1 MIGDFLR
8 FAINNLFHR
17 KMRSLLTI
25 IGIFIGIAA
34 VVSLISVGQGMKDEI
49 NRQFEEIGS
58 DKITVIHGGAGGL
71 GMMNMMTAAVPLTDA
86 DLKVIKRQSG
96 VDMAGGMV
104 YKTTAVKYKDE
115 IKYTMV
121 VGMPTDESQEI
132 FSNMDNYKIIKG
144 HNLEDGKDKEI
155 VIGYDIAYTDYFN
168 KRPGIRD
175 KIYINDKPY
184 TVCGI
189 VDKIGS
195 KQDDSQMYI
204 TLEEADELFNM
215 EGEYGMI
222 IVKIK
227 PNVNPSDLAEVL
239 RHKIRRARGEKE
251 GEESFQ
257 VQTTEQLMNMVGD
270 VLGVINAVLIAIASI
285 SLMVGGIG
293 IMNTMYTSVLE
304 RTREIGIMKAIGAKN
319 SHVMLLFLFE
329 SGMLG
334 MVGGLLGVGVG
345 VSLAKLAEYLA
356 IQSGFAM
363 LKASFSVELI
373 FGSLAFSFLVGTLS
387 GILPAMKAAKLN
399 PVDALRYE

>member
-58 DKITVIHGGAGGL
+58 DKITVIPGGAGGL

-189 VDKIGS
+189 VDKVGS

>member
-1 MIGDFLR
+1 
-8 FAINNLFHR
+8 
-17 KMRSLLTI
+17 MRSLLTI

-34 VVSLISVGQGMKDEI
+34 VVSLISVGDGMKNEI
-49 NRQFEEIGS
+49 NRQFESMGS
-58 DKITVIHGGAGGL
+58 DKLMVVPGGAGGV
-71 GMMNMMTAAVPLTDA
+71 GMMNMMTAAVPLTEA

-96 VDMAGGMV
+96 VDLAGGV
-104 YKTTAVKYKDE
+104 AYKTIAVKYKDE

-121 VGMPTDESQEI
+121 SGVPTDESQEI
-132 FSNMDNYKIIKG
+132 FTSMDNFNIIKG
-144 HNLEDGKDKEI
+144 HDLEDGKDGEI

-175 KIYINDKPY
+175 KIYIDDKPF

-189 VDKIGS
+189 IDKIGNS
-195 KQDDSQMYI
+195 QDDLQMYI
-204 TLEEADELFNM
+204 TLENADDLFDM
-215 EGEYGMI
+215 AGEYGMI
-222 IVKIK
+222 MVKMK
-227 PNVNPSDLAEVL
+227 SNVNPSDLAEIL

-257 VQTTEQLMNMVGD
+257 VQTTEQLMNMVSD
-270 VLGVINAVLIAIASI
+270 ILGVINAVLISIASI

-319 SHVMLLFLFE
+319 YHVMLLFLFE

-334 MVGGLLGVGVG
+334 MVGGIIGVGVG
-345 VSLAKLAEYLA
+345 VGLAKLAEYLA

-363 LKASFSVELI
+363 LKASFSTELI
-373 FGSLAFSFLVGTLS
+373 LGSLAFSFLVGTLS

-399 PVDALRYE
+399 PVDALRFE

>member
-1 MIGDFLR
+1 MIMDFLR
-8 FAINNLFHR
+8 FAINNLVHR

-34 VVSLISVGQGMKDEI
+34 VVSLISVGEGMKDEI
-49 NRQFEEIGS
+49 NRQFEAMGS
-58 DKITVIHGGAGGL
+58 DKLMVMPGGAGGI
-71 GMMNMMTAAVPLTDA
+71 GMISMMTAAVPLTED

-96 VDMAGGMV
+96 VDLAGGMV
-104 YKTTAVKYKDE
+104 YKTIAVKYKDE
-115 IKYTMV
+115 TKYTMV
-121 VGMPTDESQEI
+121 SGMPTDESQEI
-132 FSNMDNYKIIKG
+132 FTSMDTFNIIKG
-144 HNLEDGKDKEI
+144 HDLEDGKHGNI
-155 VIGYDIAYTDYFN
+155 VIGYDIAYTDYFD
-168 KRPGIRD
+168 KRPGLRD

-189 VDKIGS
+189 VDKIGNH
-195 KQDDSQMYI
+195 QDDTQMYI
-204 TLEEADELFNM
+204 TLEEADELFDM
-215 EGEYGMI
+215 DGEYGMI
-222 IVKIK
+222 MIKMK
-227 PNVNPSDLAEVL
+227 PNVDPDTLAETL
-239 RHKIRRARGEKE
+239 THKIRRARGEKE

-257 VQTTEQLMNMVGD
+257 VQTTEQLMNRVGD

-304 RTREIGIMKAIGAKN
+304 RTREIGMMKAIGAKN
-319 SHVMLLFLFE
+319 YHVMLLFLFE

-334 MVGGLLGVGVG
+334 IVGGLLGVGVG
-345 VSLAKLAEYLA
+345 VGLAKLAEVIA
-356 IQSGFAM
+356 VQSGFTM
-363 LKASFSVELI
+363 LKASFSIELI

>member
-1 MIGDFLR
+1 MIRDFLR
-8 FAINNLFHR
+8 FAINNLVHR

-34 VVSLISVGQGMKDEI
+34 VVSLISVGDGMKNEI
-49 NRQFEEIGS
+49 NRQFESMGS
-58 DKITVIHGGAGGL
+58 DKLMVVPGGAGGV
-71 GMMNMMTAAVPLTDA
+71 GMMNMMTAAVPLTEA

-96 VDMAGGMV
+96 VDLAGGV
-104 YKTTAVKYKDE
+104 AYKTIAVKYKDE

-121 VGMPTDESQEI
+121 SGVPTDESQEI
-132 FSNMDNYKIIKG
+132 FTSMDNFNIIKG
-144 HNLEDGKDKEI
+144 HDLEDGKDGEI

-175 KIYINDKPY
+175 KIYIDDKPF

-189 VDKIGS
+189 IDKIGNS
-195 KQDDSQMYI
+195 QDDLQMYI
-204 TLEEADELFNM
+204 TLENADDLFDM
-215 EGEYGMI
+215 AGEYGMI
-222 IVKIK
+222 MVKMK
-227 PNVNPSDLAEVL
+227 SNVNPSDLAEIL

-257 VQTTEQLMNMVGD
+257 VQTTEQLMNMVSD
-270 VLGVINAVLIAIASI
+270 ILGVINAVLISIASI

-319 SHVMLLFLFE
+319 YHVMLLFLFE

-334 MVGGLLGVGVG
+334 MVGGIIGVGVG
-345 VSLAKLAEYLA
+345 VGLAKLAEYLA

-363 LKASFSVELI
+363 LKASFSTELI
-373 FGSLAFSFLVGTLS
+373 LGSLAFSFLVGTLS

-399 PVDALRYE
+399 PVDALRFE

>member
-58 DKITVIHGGAGGL
+58 DKITVIPGGAGGL

-189 VDKIGS
+189 VDKVGS

-227 PNVNPSDLAEVL
+227 PNVNPSDLAEIL